1 MSVSETFSRLES
13 LVKQFSSRGWKITF
27 IADKITKIDEVKDG
41 AVFILNIRDA
51 LKLATF
57 MTDLLSESNFIF
69 VKSTSVDE
77 FEETFATTDIPIISN
92 VFVVAKDL
100 DDQLDI
106 WSVYR
111 PAPDLDLR

>member
-1 MSVSETFSRLES
+1 M
-13 LVKQFSSRGWKITF
+13 KQFSRRDWKITF
-27 IADKITKIDEVKDG
+27 IADEVTKIDQVKDG
-41 AVFILNIRDA
+41 TVFILNIRDA